1 MTGGAVRQHYVT
13 SADGTKISASITG
26 TGPPLVVSP
35 GSLGAAEDWQFVA
48 DALAPQ
54 LTSYAVNRRGHGAS
68 QDSPSFS
75 LEREQEDIAAVLD
88 LAGPDAT
95 LLGHSYGAVIA
106 LGLALR
112 QPPARL
118 VLYEPPLPLDGPV
131 GGAAIEDYSDA
142 VRDGEYDRAL
152 TMGLREFVR
161 MPDDAIAAL
170 RQQPIWSRLAAMT
183 PSWTREV
190 RAIDQF
196 GSDLKRFGAISVPV
210 LLIVGEAS
218 PPWLTDIS
226 RRLALVLPG
235 AELTEIPGQA
245 HDAHIFDAAVMG
257 AKIADF
263 AL

>member
-1 MTGGAVRQHYVT
+1 
-13 SADGTKISASITG
+13 
-26 TGPPLVVSP
+26 
-35 GSLGAAEDWQFVA
+35 
-48 DALAPQ
+48 
-54 LTSYAVNRRGHGAS
+54 
-68 QDSPSFS
+68 
-75 LEREQEDIAAVLD
+75 
-88 LAGPDAT
+88 
-95 LLGHSYGAVIA
+95 
-106 LGLALR
+106 
-112 QPPARL
+112 
-118 VLYEPPLPLDGPV
+118 
-131 GGAAIEDYSDA
+131 
-142 VRDGEYDRAL
+142 
-152 TMGLREFVR
+152 
-161 MPDDAIAAL
+161 
-170 RQQPIWSRLAAMT
+170 MT